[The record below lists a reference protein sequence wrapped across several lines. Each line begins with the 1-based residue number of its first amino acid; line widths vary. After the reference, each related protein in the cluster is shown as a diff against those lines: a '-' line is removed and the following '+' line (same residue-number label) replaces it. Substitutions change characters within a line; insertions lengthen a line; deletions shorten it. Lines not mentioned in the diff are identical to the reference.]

1 MYMIQLH
8 KESIYDLGSGD
19 NFGLVADK
27 VKGVKGREKL
37 SSDTNSR

>member
-1 MYMIQLH
+1 MYMIQLF
-8 KESIYDLGSGD
+8 KESIHNLGSDD

-37 SSDTNSR
+37 SSDSNSR